1 MSQKKSYYP
10 LLPRSAEGFTVEV
23 GKNQSSYLVTVEPRT
38 ITDRYLEGSVRHR
51 LHAGRGRRPEFAPS
65 AGFTL
70 IELLIV
76 MVVLGILAAV
86 VIVALVGVQASS
98 AASACNSDAKTVEIA
113 VESFRANPENTAAPG
128 QYPATGA
135 AGQTQLTDPA
145 ADHYGGPYLRTWPSN
160 ITHYTI
166 TLDPAVRGRVDVT
179 PAGSA
184 TPLDYD
190 STTNPCSGVS

>member
-1 MSQKKSYYP
+1 MLQ
-10 LLPRSAEGFTVEV
+10 
-23 GKNQSSYLVTVEPRT
+23 
-38 ITDRYLEGSVRHR
+38 R
-51 LHAGRGRRPEFAPS
+51 LHAGRRRRAKVAPS

-76 MVVLGILAAV
+76 VVVLGILAAV
-86 VIVALVGVQASS
+86 VIYALGGVQASS

-113 VESFRANPENTAAPG
+113 VESFRANPQNTAALG

-135 AGQTQLTDPA
+135 AGQAQLTDPA
-145 ADHYGGPYLRTWPSN
+145 SAGYGGPYLRTWPSN
-160 ITHYTI
+160 TTHYTI
-166 TLDPAVRGRVDVT
+166 SLDPTVRGRVDVT
-179 PAGSA
+179 PAGSG